1 MADSE
6 EKLTPVTPRD
16 FADALA
22 FALRFD
28 GRKRFRSG
36 SEAMASIT
44 AGHLVRHLERCG
56 FVFMKRPCA
65 GARTSLSR
73 GPNKGSE

>member
-56 FVFMKRPCA
+56 FVFMKRPYA
-65 GARTSLSR
+65 DARTSLSR
-73 GPNKGSE
+73 GPSPKSE